1 MNIIQN
7 SSYTKLIAF
16 FLIIVSLLSVLV
28 VSAQGWQIDDNS
40 STNNSTGN
48 NSTGKDNDLNK
59 ENTITEKFYHHITG
73 LELPH
78 QSQGYEQVAYVI
90 DTSSPL
96 CGIAGCNVLI
106 EFPLENARTRF
117 LMITDKNANLT
128 KIGSIT
134 YTRHYISNIA
144 KAFGA
149 TIVSLGNDDTISYNH
164 IDMTKNT
171 VDLSGDKSLYYTE
184 YTYFSYTNN
193 KILES
198 IISEKSN
205 LEDQPLK
212 LPYIISKE
220 KQSSEFEISANKIT
234 LPYDCATELSYQNDD
249 KCYVLSKMGSD
260 KIDVS
265 TQEKVTFNN
274 VFILF
279 ADSATYETSD
289 STQMVINT
297 MSKGLGYYATNGVAR
312 SIVWNMDEEGQ
323 MTFLDENGEILSVT
337 SGNFYIGYVKSSKSN
352 NEFFS

>member
-1 MNIIQN
+1 M
-7 SSYTKLIAF
+7 
-16 FLIIVSLLSVLV
+16 LSVLV

-48 NSTGKDNDLNK
+48 NSSGKDNDFNK

-73 LELPH
+73 LETSH

-96 CGIAGCNVLI
+96 CGIAGCNVLV

-149 TIVSLGNDDTISYNH
+149 TIISLGNDDTVSYNH

-171 VDLSGDKSLYYTE
+171 VDLYGDKSLYYTE

-198 IISEKSN
+198 ILTEKDNVDDSPV
-205 LEDQPLK
+205 E
-212 LPYIISKE
+212 LPYIISKNN
-220 KQSSEFEISANKIT
+220 QSNEFEISANKIT
-234 LPYDCATELSYQNDD
+234 LPYNCITELTYQSDD
-249 KCYVLSKMGSD
+249 QCYVLSKMGSD
-260 KIDVS
+260 NIDVS

-274 VFILF
+274 VLILF
-279 ADSATYETSD
+279 ADSLTYETSD

-297 MSKGLGYYATNGVAR
+297 MSQGLGYYATNGVAR
-312 SIVWNMDEEGQ
+312 SIVWNMDEDGQ
-323 MTFLDENGEILSVT
+323 LTFLNENGEILSVT